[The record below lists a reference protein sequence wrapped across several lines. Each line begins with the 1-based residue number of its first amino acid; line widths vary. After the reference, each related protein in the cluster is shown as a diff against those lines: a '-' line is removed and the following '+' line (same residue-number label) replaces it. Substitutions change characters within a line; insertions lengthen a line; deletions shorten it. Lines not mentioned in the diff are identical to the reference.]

1 MSKQLRFFNM
11 YLTTTISVSM
21 VLFLIG
27 LLCTL
32 LLTSQ
37 NVINGIKENVNLTL
51 VLTEDAD
58 SAQVARCNQML
69 TYAPYCK
76 SFRYVSQDDALQEHI
91 EQLGEDPSKF
101 LGYNPLHSSFEL
113 HPTATYAHP
122 DSMRVIDAQLSAL
135 PYVERVVYQ
144 QTVIDL
150 LNSNFS
156 KAAWGLLI
164 IAAILLLVALTL
176 IINTIRLQI
185 YSQRF
190 IIRTMSL
197 VGATSWIIRAP
208 FVRKNMGIGLAASML
223 ATAILAAA
231 IYYVQ
236 FKLGITLFALTWQN
250 ICFVVA
256 TITTCGIIITTFA
269 ALFSTGRYLR
279 MKTDTLY
286 QI

>member
-37 NVINGIKENVNLTL
+37 NVINRIKENVNLTL
-51 VLTEDAD
+51 VLTEDVD
-58 SAQVARCNQML
+58 SAQVARCKQML

-76 SFRYVSQDDALQEHI
+76 SFRYVSQQDALQEHI
-91 EQLGEDPSKF
+91 EQLGEDPTKF
-101 LGYNPLHSSFEL
+101 LGYNPLHSSFEV
-113 HPTATYAHP
+113 HPTATYAQP

-208 FVRKNMGIGLAASML
+208 FVRKNMGIGLAASAL
-223 ATAILAAA
+223 AILAGA

-236 FKLGITLFALTWQN
+236 FKLAITLFALTWQN

-256 TITTCGIIITTFA
+256 TITVCGILITTLA